1 MSTIN
6 IQLKAEKGS
15 HNSRYGYIT
24 SNDRVHN
31 NVNLTTQSY
40 GAQIEG
46 EMGLARHQQLKD
58 IFNHPNAVVNAERTD
73 ADIAAGFLKGRA
85 YIKTG
90 SPNASYNVQSTID
103 DIGAQIAALDTAI
116 DTEIE
121 RLPRDSDP
129 AIEEALQARKSG
141 SANTD
146 PEIKLLEQQKANLE
160 DQLSNN
166 AFLANDFLLAGEVA
180 YNPDFPA
187 SSFDYSYTKT
197 GESRANDSVTAISK
211 SPNVGVP
218 SSADDLYANPDFGI
232 DAYTPGHKGGG
243 GFGPRFETGI
253 EGGGNNIIEKLL
265 GKYESP

>member
-24 SNDRVHN
+24 SNDRVHDN
-31 NVNLTTQSY
+31 ASFTTESY
-40 GAQIEG
+40 GATTEG

-103 DIGAQIAALDTAI
+103 DIDAQIVELDAAI
-116 DTEIE
+116 DTEIST
-121 RLPRDSDP
+121 LPDPLDP
-129 AIEEALQARKSG
+129 AVVAALEARKSDG
-141 SANTD
+141 SNTD

-160 DQLSNN
+160 DQLLNN
-166 AFLANDFLLAGEVA
+166 PFLANDFLLAGEVA

-197 GESRANDSVTAISK
+197 GTTRANDSVTASSK

-218 SSADDLYANPDFGI
+218 SSADDLYANPGFSI
-232 DAYTPGHKGGG
+232 NAYTPGHKGGG